1 MNKKQQELIEK
12 EFKVNDEFS
21 ISRGDYESM
30 PCPMLAWNWTDEK
43 MQELANRVAKELT
56 LYNFGDSDCADRKE
70 QIEDAF
76 WKEMENVA
84 VSMGMEYYEDM
95 EDEEIARLDKE
106 WENIK

>member
-30 PCPMLAWNWTDEK
+30 PCAMLAWNWSDSK
-43 MQELANRVAKELT
+43 MQELANKVAKELT
-56 LYNFGDSDCADRKE
+56 LYNFGDSDYADRKE
-70 QIEDAF
+70 QKEDAF

-95 EDEEIARLDKE
+95 EDEEITRLDKE